1 MHWNYNR
8 KVFNS
13 KLATHNQYNNL
24 IVNQNKL
31 DLIFKAYDVRGIYGD
46 TLTLE
51 TAYNIG
57 VAFSEFVQSEKII
70 VGHDGRTSNLEIFN
84 AIATGIKSK
93 NKDVHYIGTV
103 PTDVVYSLS
112 GLLDLPGLIITASH
126 NPKEWNG
133 FKFCNR
139 GASPIGVESGL
150 LEIKKL
156 ASKNYALPLVLTE
169 SKKEDVTDIYINHLK
184 EIVNPE
190 HINSSIKFA
199 IDGGNGAI
207 GSVIDSL
214 SSKYGLNY
222 EGIYMDVDGTFP
234 NHPADP
240 SNPKNLE
247 ELVNLV
253 LEKNYQF
260 GVAFDGDADRAVF
273 SDDKGHIISGSIM
286 TAIIS
291 DWLLSKRGEIK
302 VVHNVNVPPSVTSYL
317 NKKGVNLIRSKVGHS
332 YIKQIMRDEDADFG
346 GEHSAHFYLR
356 ENFYADSGI
365 VTLLIFLQILSEKN
379 QTPSELISSYSFFPS
394 SGEINFNVKNVDESI
409 SIVKNNFEKE
419 FDTLDGISYF
429 EDDYWFNIRGS
440 NTEPKLRLN
449 AEAKNIEILSE
460 LVNKIRNIIER

>member
-1 MHWNYNR
+1 M
-8 KVFNS
+8 
-13 KLATHNQYNNL
+13 
-24 IVNQNKL
+24 NQNKL

-84 AIATGIKSK
+84 AVATGIKSK

-156 ASKNYALPLVLTE
+156 ASKNYALPLVLAE

-222 EGIYMDVDGTFP
+222 DGIYMDVDGTFP

-273 SDDKGHIISGSIM
+273 SDDEGNIISGSIM

-291 DWLLSKRGEIK
+291 DWLLAKRGEIK

-409 SIVKNNFEKE
+409 AIVQNSFEKE

-449 AEAKNIEILSE
+449 AEAKNIETLNE
-460 LVNKIRNIIER
+460 LVNKIRNIIET

>member
-1 MHWNYNR
+1 M
-8 KVFNS
+8 
-13 KLATHNQYNNL
+13 
-24 IVNQNKL
+24 NQNKL

-156 ASKNYALPLVLTE
+156 ASKNYALPLVLAE
-169 SKKEDVTDIYINHLK
+169 SETEDVTDIYINHLK

-214 SSKYGLNY
+214 SSKYSLNY

-273 SDDKGHIISGSIM
+273 SDDKGNIISGSIM

-291 DWLLSKRGEIK
+291 DWLLAKRGEIK

-409 SIVKNNFEKE
+409 AIVQNSFEKE

-449 AEAKNIEILSE
+449 AEAKNIEILNE

>member
-156 ASKNYALPLVLTE
+156 ASKNYALPLVLAE

-273 SDDKGHIISGSIM
+273 SDDKGNIISGSIM

-302 VVHNVNVPPSVTSYL
+302 VVHNINVPPSVTSYL

-394 SGEINFNVKNVDESI
+394 SGEINFSVKNVDESI
-409 SIVKNNFEKE
+409 SIVKNSFEKE

-449 AEAKNIEILSE
+449 AEAKNIETLNE

>member
-84 AIATGIKSK
+84 AVATGIKSK

-156 ASKNYALPLVLTE
+156 ASKNYALPLVLAE

-273 SDDKGHIISGSIM
+273 SDDKGNIISGSIM

-291 DWLLSKRGEIK
+291 DWLLAKRGGIK

-409 SIVKNNFEKE
+409 AIVQNSFEKE

-449 AEAKNIEILSE
+449 AEAKNIEILNE

>member
-1 MHWNYNR
+1 M
-8 KVFNS
+8 
-13 KLATHNQYNNL
+13 
-24 IVNQNKL
+24 NQNKL

-156 ASKNYALPLVLTE
+156 ASKNYALPLVLAE

-273 SDDKGHIISGSIM
+273 SDDKGNIISGSIM

-302 VVHNVNVPPSVTSYL
+302 VVHNINVPPSVTSYL

-409 SIVKNNFEKE
+409 SIVKNSFEKE

-449 AEAKNIEILSE
+449 AEAKNIETLNE

>member
-1 MHWNYNR
+1 M
-8 KVFNS
+8 
-13 KLATHNQYNNL
+13 
-24 IVNQNKL
+24 NQNKL

-156 ASKNYALPLVLTE
+156 ASKNYALPLVLAE

-273 SDDKGHIISGSIM
+273 SDDKGNIISGSIM

-291 DWLLSKRGEIK
+291 DWLLAKRGEIK

-379 QTPSELISSYSFFPS
+379 QTPSELISSYKFFPS

-409 SIVKNNFEKE
+409 SIVQNSFEKE

-449 AEAKNIEILSE
+449 AEAKNIETLNE

>member
-1 MHWNYNR
+1 M
-8 KVFNS
+8 
-13 KLATHNQYNNL
+13 
-24 IVNQNKL
+24 NQNKL

-84 AIATGIKSK
+84 AVATGIKSK

-273 SDDKGHIISGSIM
+273 SDDKGNIISGSIM

-409 SIVKNNFEKE
+409 AIVQNSFEKE

-449 AEAKNIEILSE
+449 AEAKNIEILNE
-460 LVNKIRNIIER
+460 LVNKIRNIIDR

>member
-1 MHWNYNR
+1 M
-8 KVFNS
+8 
-13 KLATHNQYNNL
+13 
-24 IVNQNKL
+24 NQNKL

-156 ASKNYALPLVLTE
+156 ASKNYALPLVLAE
-169 SKKEDVTDIYINHLK
+169 SKKEDVIDIYINHLK

-273 SDDKGHIISGSIM
+273 SDDKGNIISGSIM

-291 DWLLSKRGEIK
+291 DWLLAKRGEIK

-409 SIVKNNFEKE
+409 SIVKNSFEKE
-419 FDTLDGISYF
+419 FDSLDGISYF
-429 EDDYWFNIRGS
+429 DDDYWFNIRGS

-449 AEAKNIEILSE
+449 AEAKNIETLNE

>member
-1 MHWNYNR
+1 
-8 KVFNS
+8 
-13 KLATHNQYNNL
+13 
-24 IVNQNKL
+24 VNQNKL

-57 VAFSEFVQSEKII
+57 AAFSEFVQSKKII

-84 AIATGIKSK
+84 AVATGIKSK
-93 NKDVHYIGTV
+93 NKDVHYVGTV

-190 HINSSIKFA
+190 NINSSIKFA
-199 IDGGNGAI
+199 IDGANGAI

-247 ELVNLV
+247 EIVNLV

-273 SDDKGHIISGSIM
+273 SDDKGNIISGSIM

-409 SIVKNNFEKE
+409 SIVKNSFEKE

-449 AEAKNIEILSE
+449 AEAKNIETLNE
-460 LVNKIRNIIER
+460 LVNKIRNIIET

>member
-1 MHWNYNR
+1 M
-8 KVFNS
+8 
-13 KLATHNQYNNL
+13 
-24 IVNQNKL
+24 NQNKL

-156 ASKNYALPLVLTE
+156 ASKNYALPLVLAE
-169 SKKEDVTDIYINHLK
+169 SKKEDVTEIYINHLK

-273 SDDKGHIISGSIM
+273 SDDKGNIISGSIM

-291 DWLLSKRGEIK
+291 DWLLAKRGEIK

-409 SIVKNNFEKE
+409 AIVQNSFEKE

-429 EDDYWFNIRGS
+429 EDDYWCNIRGS

-449 AEAKNIEILSE
+449 AEAKNIEILNE

>member
-1 MHWNYNR
+1 
-8 KVFNS
+8 
-13 KLATHNQYNNL
+13 
-24 IVNQNKL
+24 VNQNKL

-84 AIATGIKSK
+84 AVATGIKSK

-156 ASKNYALPLVLTE
+156 ASKNYALPLVLAE
-169 SKKEDVTDIYINHLK
+169 SKKEDVTEIYINHLK

-273 SDDKGHIISGSIM
+273 SDDKGNIISGSIM

-291 DWLLSKRGEIK
+291 DWLLAKRGGIK

-409 SIVKNNFEKE
+409 AIVQNSFEKE

-449 AEAKNIEILSE
+449 AEAKNIEILNE

>member
-1 MHWNYNR
+1 M
-8 KVFNS
+8 
-13 KLATHNQYNNL
+13 
-24 IVNQNKL
+24 NQNKL

-84 AIATGIKSK
+84 AVATGIKSK

-169 SKKEDVTDIYINHLK
+169 SKKEDVTDIYINHLR

-273 SDDKGHIISGSIM
+273 SDDKGNIISGSIM

-291 DWLLSKRGEIK
+291 DWLLAKRGEIK

-394 SGEINFNVKNVDESI
+394 SGEINFNVQNVDESI
-409 SIVKNNFEKE
+409 AIVQNSFEKE

-449 AEAKNIEILSE
+449 AEAKNIEILNE

>member
-1 MHWNYNR
+1 
-8 KVFNS
+8 
-13 KLATHNQYNNL
+13 
-24 IVNQNKL
+24 VNQNKL

-84 AIATGIKSK
+84 AVATGIKSK

-169 SKKEDVTDIYINHLK
+169 SKKEDVTDIYINHLR

-260 GVAFDGDADRAVF
+260 GVAFDGDADRAMF
-273 SDDKGHIISGSIM
+273 SDDKGNIISGSIM

-291 DWLLSKRGEIK
+291 DWLLAKRGEIK

-409 SIVKNNFEKE
+409 AIVQNSFEKE

-449 AEAKNIEILSE
+449 AEAKNIEILNE

>member
-1 MHWNYNR
+1 M
-8 KVFNS
+8 
-13 KLATHNQYNNL
+13 
-24 IVNQNKL
+24 NQNKL

-156 ASKNYALPLVLTE
+156 ASKNYALPLVLAE

-273 SDDKGHIISGSIM
+273 SDDKGNIISGSIM

-291 DWLLSKRGEIK
+291 DWLLAKRGEIK

-394 SGEINFNVKNVDESI
+394 SGEINFNVKNVDKSI
-409 SIVKNNFEKE
+409 AIVQNSFEKE

-449 AEAKNIEILSE
+449 AEARNIEILNE

>member
-1 MHWNYNR
+1 M
-8 KVFNS
+8 
-13 KLATHNQYNNL
+13 
-24 IVNQNKL
+24 NQNKL

-84 AIATGIKSK
+84 AVATGIKSK

-169 SKKEDVTDIYINHLK
+169 SKKEDVTDIYINHLR

-273 SDDKGHIISGSIM
+273 SDDKGNIISGSIM

-291 DWLLSKRGEIK
+291 DWLLAKRGEIK

-409 SIVKNNFEKE
+409 AIVQNSFEKE

-449 AEAKNIEILSE
+449 AEAKNIEILNE